1 MIFDERRKM
10 KIFITG
16 ASGFIGSQLVRRLKQ
31 TEHPIFCLVRKT
43 SDVRLLKELG
53 VSLVTGDVTDQN
65 SLIQGMKSCD
75 WVMNLANLYS
85 FWEPDKRVFTQVN
98 IEGTRN
104 VMESALQTGISK
116 MIHVSTGG
124 IYGKPQDVPFT
135 EESPVG
141 PVRFGDYFR
150 TKYMGDQIAWEYYQ
164 KKGLPLVVIYP
175 AAVLGPGDPKA
186 TGKYIQNLI
195 HRRLPATV
203 FDDSF
208 FTFVHV
214 KDVAEAIVRAA
225 EKENNNGQKYIIG
238 KYQLTFG
245 EINRMVSEISG
256 VSLPKIH
263 LPDFLTMINAHLLTA
278 LANLI
283 KKPPLWGMAIDQ
295 MRVMKEG
302 VRADGSKAERDLGI
316 TYTPIRTAL
325 EETIASFK

>member
-1 MIFDERRKM
+1 M
-10 KIFITG
+10 KILVTG

-31 TEHPIFCLVRKT
+31 TDHQVFCLVRKT
-43 SDVRLLKELG
+43 SNIRLLEELG
-53 VSLVTGDVTDQN
+53 VSLIIGDVTDQN
-65 SLIQGMKSCD
+65 SLVQGMKGCD
-75 WVMNLANLYS
+75 WVMNLANVYS
-85 FWEPDKRVFTQVN
+85 FWEPDKRVFTLVN
-98 IEGTRN
+98 LEGTRN
-104 VMESALQTGISK
+104 IMESALQTNISK
-116 MIHVSTGG
+116 IIHVSTVV
-124 IYGKPQDVPFT
+124 IYGKPQDIPFT
-135 EESPVG
+135 EESQVG
-141 PVRFGDYFR
+141 SVRFSEYSR

-203 FDDSF
+203 FDYSF

-214 KDVAEAIVRAA
+214 RDVAEAILRAA
-225 EKENNNGQKYIIG
+225 EKENNIGQKYIIG
-238 KYQLTFG
+238 KYQLIFG

-256 VSLPKIH
+256 VPLPKIH
-263 LPDFLTMINAHLLTA
+263 LPDLLTMINAHLLTA

-302 VRADGSKAERDLGI
+302 VRADGSKAERELGLN
-316 TYTPIRTAL
+316 YTPIKVAL